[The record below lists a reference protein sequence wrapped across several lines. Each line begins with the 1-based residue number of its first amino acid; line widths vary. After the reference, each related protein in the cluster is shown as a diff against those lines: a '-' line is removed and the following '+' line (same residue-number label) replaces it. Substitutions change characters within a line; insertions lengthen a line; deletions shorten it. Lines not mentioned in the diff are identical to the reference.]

1 MAVPS
6 TMVPLGTPAP
16 PFELT
21 DPAGTVVRSED
32 LRSAPALVVMFIC
45 NHCPYVKHLRP
56 TLASVTSALIDRG
69 VAVVGINSNDAE
81 AYPDD
86 SPEAMAAEI
95 AEFGYRFPYLVDADQ
110 SVAAAYR
117 AACTPDFFVFD
128 GEQRLAYRG
137 QFDDARPSND
147 VAPTGADLLAAVEAV
162 VAGEAPPAE
171 QRPSLGCS
179 IKWKPGSEPD
189 GS

>member
-16 PFELT
+16 SFELA
-21 DPAGTVVRSED
+21 DPAGDVVRSDD
-32 LRSAPALVVMFIC
+32 LRGAPALVVMFIC
-45 NHCPYVKHLRP
+45 NHCPYVQLLRP
-56 TLASVTSALIDRG
+56 ALASVTSSLIDRG

-86 SPEAMAAEI
+86 SPEAMVAEV
-95 AEFGYRFPYLVDADQ
+95 AEHGYRFPYLVDAEQ
-110 SVAAAYR
+110 TVAAAYR

-137 QFDDARPSND
+137 RFDGARPGTD
-147 VAPTGADLLAAVEAV
+147 VEPTGAELLAAVEAV
-162 VAGEAPPAE
+162 LAGEAPPAE

-179 IKWKPGSEPD
+179 IKWKPGNEP
-189 GS
+189 G